1 MDEKIKAVYELLK
14 ANNIYANVYQYG
26 QLPDQHGQLPVVCVE
41 IEWGDWKHEHWR
53 ADWLIEEELKGNK
66 IKVEITEDDGSD
78 TYSAIHYYMF

>member
-1 MDEKIKAVYELLK
+1 MDEKIKAVDELLK
-14 ANNIYANVYQYG
+14 ANNIYASVYQY
-26 QLPDQHGQLPVVCVE
+26 GQLPVVCVE